1 MQQTRVA
8 CGLPAG
14 RLFEVLDDEP
24 HRSTGQA
31 DELDVRDAMPG
42 GHPPGG
48 YVIHAVHYGASWAD
62 VAGAGDGAQDE
73 LWVTVTPA
81 GVVDEQPP
89 RCKMGHSRDQPLG
102 QAPGSGG
109 RAPSGAAGSVTDSAP
124 GAARHFLTFPQV
136 SMPFK
141 SCVVHDYLD

>member
-1 MQQTRVA
+1 VRQAVA
-8 CGLPAG
+8 
-14 RLFEVLDDEP
+14 V
-24 HRSTGQA
+24 
-31 DELDVRDAMPG
+31 
-42 GHPPGG
+42 GHPLGG
-48 YVIHAVHYGASWAD
+48 YIVHGGKRAGGAD
-62 VAGAGDGAQDE
+62 VAGVSDKAEDE

-124 GAARHFLTFPQV
+124 GAAQHFPTFPQV

-141 SCVVHDYLD
+141 QCVVRDYLD